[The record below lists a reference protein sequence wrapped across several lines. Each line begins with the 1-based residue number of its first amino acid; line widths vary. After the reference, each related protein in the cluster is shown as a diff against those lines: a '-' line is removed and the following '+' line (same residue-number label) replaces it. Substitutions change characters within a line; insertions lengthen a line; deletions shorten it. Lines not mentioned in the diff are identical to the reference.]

1 MATGPRDTTSLVS
14 LTGWDAT
21 ELNNYRLMD
30 GTNFNAIVASLNGAL
45 GAVNGEIANDPLYSS
60 LVSYTD
66 VPELEYRV
74 GAANAMQRFTEYGR
88 PDAARAATE
97 GHMLPLSAFDGAL
110 GWTWDYLRKARM
122 SQIEADIADAAKN
135 IRDRFRISVL
145 TRLLQRGDDSGVAN
159 GLGAGGYSPGF
170 ATTAAQT
177 NVDFVPPAVG
187 GNVFTSTH
195 EHYNTIAGGLFTNA
209 VFTDS
214 RAELIEHGHNP
225 PYEYIVGTTDAATV
239 VGLTDFVPTAK
250 ELIRYS
256 SGVDLATFA
265 AQYGMNGVYSIGT
278 IHEFRVWV
286 VPGMPQYYGFGWKSY
301 GSNSQRNPLRIRL
314 QKGQT
319 RLQATAF
326 PDPRSGAGAAYPLQ
340 EMIYFLEYGVGVADR
355 TAGAPY
361 YVNHANT
368 WTDGTA
374 A

>member
-1 MATGPRDTTSLVS
+1 MATGVRDTTSLVK
-14 LTGWDAT
+14 LTGWDDG
-21 ELNNYRLMD
+21 ELRKYALQD
-30 GTNFNAIVASLNGAL
+30 GTNFTDVVAALNGAL

-66 VPELEYRV
+66 QPELEYRV
-74 GAANAMQRFTEYGR
+74 GVSNAMQRFTEYGR
-88 PDAARAATE
+88 PDATRAETE
-97 GHMLPLSAFDGAL
+97 GHMLPLAAFDGAL

-135 IRDRFRISVL
+135 IRDNFRKSVL
-145 TRLLQRGDDSGVAN
+145 TRVLQRGDDSGVAN

-187 GNVFTSTH
+187 GNVFTNTH

-214 RAELIEHGHNP
+214 RAELLEHGHNP
-225 PYEYIVGTTDAATV
+225 PYEYICGTVDVTTI

-256 SGVDLATFA
+256 GAVDLAAFA
-265 AQYGMNGVYSIGT
+265 ATYAMNGIYSIGT
-278 IHEFRVWV
+278 IDEFRVWV

-301 GSNSQRNPLRIRL
+301 GSNSQKNPLRVRL
-314 QKGQT
+314 QKGQMA
-319 RLQATAF
+319 LQATAF

-340 EMIYFLEYGVGVADR
+340 YMMYFWEYGVGVADR
-355 TAGAPY
+355 TNGAPY

-368 WTDGTA
+368 WTDGVA

>member
-1 MATGPRDTTSLVS
+1 MATGVRDTTSLVK
-14 LTGWDAT
+14 LTGWDDT
-21 ELNNYRLMD
+21 ELRKYELQD
-30 GTNFNAIVASLNGAL
+30 GTNFTAIVAMLNGAL
-45 GAVNGEIANDPLYSS
+45 GAVNGEIANDPLYSA

-66 VPELEYRV
+66 QPELEYRV
-74 GAANAMQRFTEYGR
+74 GVSNGMQRFTEYGR
-88 PDAARAATE
+88 PDATRAETE
-97 GHMLPLSAFDGAL
+97 GHMLPLAAFDGAL

-122 SQIEADIADAAKN
+122 TQIEADIADAAKN
-135 IRDRFRISVL
+135 IRDQFRKSVL
-145 TRLLQRGDDSGVAN
+145 TRVLQRGDDSGVAN
-159 GLGAGGYSPGF
+159 GLGTGGYSPGF
-170 ATTAAQT
+170 ATAFGST

-187 GNVFTSTH
+187 GNVFTSSH

-214 RAELIEHGHNP
+214 RAELLEHGHNP
-225 PYEYIVGTTDAATV
+225 PYEYVCGTVDATTI

-265 AQYGMNGVYSIGT
+265 AQYGMNGIYSIGS

-301 GSNSQRNPLRIRL
+301 GSNSQKNPLRVRL

-340 EMIYFLEYGVGVADR
+340 YMMYFMEYGIGVADR
-355 TAGAPY
+355 TNGAPY

-368 WTDGTA
+368 WTDGVA